1 MQTDFRE
8 GFIIYR
14 NGKKEPAYVCVHS
27 GPALE
32 NPVSRDNN
40 SETVASLCWM
50 KTGGTLIISTLPR
63 KRAFGID
70 FNRGI
75 PPKPEALA
83 GFKYFISKSNR
94 KFLHEYRKKYAWTA
108 KDNEDYDTR
117 LKIYNRF
124 WKEVKKNFFVLL
136 IHTALTR
143 LRFVP
148 SIMDISSFDDKIISK
163 EEFIKI
169 INSVNSD
176 YSDFFKKIENEY
188 KTFVLLEEERAII
201 NTFRIYN
208 KFGLEK
214 IDIDFLDKMK
224 MGLNLVKKYC
234 GPSVYNDLQKKF
246 TQKKFIRAVK
256 LTLEKM
262 PAPKI
267 TYEHIF
273 RGERSY
279 GPKRELKEILG
290 KNRVIVQFEPVYFM
304 SFWYPNETSQIIT
317 DIINRVLERISR

>member
-1 MQTDFRE
+1 MQIDFRE

-14 NGKKEPAYVCVHS
+14 EGKKEPAYVCVHS

-83 GFKYFISKSNR
+83 GFKYFINNSNR
-94 KFLHEYRKKYAWTA
+94 KFLYEYRKKYAWTA

-234 GPSVYNDLQKKF
+234 GSSVYNELQKNF

-262 PAPKI
+262 PPPKI

-273 RGERSY
+273 KGERSY

-290 KNRVIVQFEPVYFM
+290 KNRVIVQFEPVSFM

-317 DIINRVLERISR
+317 DIINRVLEKIAK